1 MSEPTPPLSSTYEP
15 LPPFEVLV
23 LPPPKRRYWLHA
35 LLLAATVFTTL
46 AGGARLQYNF
56 DHNLPAFAADDDFF
70 PLPWVLEQPQRLWLG
85 MPFSAALL
93 LILLT
98 HEMGHFLYCL
108 RNRVY
113 ATLPYF
119 LPIPTPIGTLGA
131 FIRIRSP
138 IRTRAALFDIGIAG
152 PIAGFVVAVAVLVV
166 ALLLSTPMPAEML
179 PSEIQFGHPL
189 IFYLVHDILAALGM
203 VPAPLSGLHLH
214 PVAMAAWVGMLATAL
229 NLLPGGQLDGGHIV
243 YALWPRAHRWWTR
256 GTALVLLP
264 MGLLWQGWLLW
275 AAILLAMGARHPAV
289 PPYPGLSRGR
299 LLLALLGLAILLL
312 TFMPA
317 PVAGHGLAWR

>member
-1 MSEPTPPLSSTYEP
+1 MSEPTPPLPSTYDYTF
-15 LPPFEVLV
+15 PFEILV

-35 LLLAATVFTTL
+35 LLLLATLFTTL
-46 AGGARLQYNF
+46 VAGARLQHNF
-56 DHNLPAFAADDDFF
+56 DHNLPAFSSDDDFF
-70 PLPWVLEQPQRLWLG
+70 PLPWLLEHPQRLGLG
-85 MPFSAALL
+85 IPFAAALL

-98 HEMGHFLYCL
+98 HEMGHFVYCV

-138 IRTRAALFDIGIAG
+138 IRSRAALFDIGIAG
-152 PIAGFVVAVAVLVV
+152 PIAGFVVAVAVLV
-166 ALLLSTPMPAEML
+166 AAFLLSPAL
-179 PSEIQFGHPL
+179 PAAVPPSQVQFGNPL
-189 IFYLVHDILAALGM
+189 IFHLVHAILAGMGM
-203 VPAPLSGLHLH
+203 VPAPLGSLHLH

-264 MGLLWQGWLLW
+264 MGFLWQGWLMW
-275 AAILLAMGARHPAV
+275 AAILLVTGVRHPPV
-289 PPYPGLSRGR
+289 PPFPGLSRGR
-299 LLLALLGLAILLL
+299 RLLAVLGLLILLL

-317 PVAGHGLAWR
+317 PVSGLR

>member
-1 MSEPTPPLSSTYEP
+1 MSEPTPPLSSTYEY
-15 LPPFEVLV
+15 LRPFEVLL

-35 LLLAATVFTTL
+35 LLLAATLFTTL
-46 AGGARLQYNF
+46 VAGARLQYNF
-56 DHNLPAFAADDDFF
+56 AHNLPAFSADDDFF
-70 PLPWVLEQPQRLWLG
+70 PLPWVVEHPQRLLLG
-85 MPFSAALL
+85 VPFSAALL

-152 PIAGFVVAVAVLVV
+152 PIAGFVVAVATLV
-166 ALLLSTPMPAEML
+166 AAFLLSKPMPAEMP

-189 IFYLVHDILAALGM
+189 IFHLVHRILAGLGM
-203 VPAPLSGLHLH
+203 VSAPLDALHLH

-229 NLLPGGQLDGGHIV
+229 NLLPGGQLDGGHII

-256 GTALVLLP
+256 GTALALLP
-264 MGLLWQGWLLW
+264 MGLLWRGWLMW
-275 AAILLAMGARHPAV
+275 AAILLVTGVRHPPV
-289 PPYPGLSRGR
+289 PPFPGLSRGR
-299 LLLALLGLAILLL
+299 LLLAVLGLLILLL

-317 PVAGHGLAWR
+317 PVSGYGLR

>member
-1 MSEPTPPLSSTYEP
+1 MSQPTPPLSSTYEYFR
-15 LPPFEVLV
+15 PFEVLV

-46 AGGARLQYNF
+46 VGGARLQYNF
-56 DHNLPAFAADDDFF
+56 DHNQPAFASDDDIF
-70 PLPWVLEQPQRLWLG
+70 PLFWAVEEPRRLLLG
-85 MPFSAALL
+85 APFSAALL

-152 PIAGFVVAVAVLVV
+152 PIAGFVVAVGTLAV
-166 ALLLSTPMPAEML
+166 AFLLSQPTPTGML
-179 PSEIQFGHPL
+179 PSEIQFGRPL
-189 IFYLVHDILAALGM
+189 IFHLVHRAMASLGM
-203 VPAPLSGLHLH
+203 VSAPLDALHLH

-264 MGLLWQGWLLW
+264 MGFLWRGWLLW
-275 AAILLAMGARHPAV
+275 AAILLVTGVRHPPV
-289 PPYPGLSRGR
+289 PPFPGLSRGR
-299 LLLALLGLAILLL
+299 LLLAVLGLVILLL

-317 PVAGHGLAWR
+317 PVSGYGLR

>member
-1 MSEPTPPLSSTYEP
+1 MSEPTPPLSSTYEYFR
-15 LPPFEVLV
+15 PFEVLV

-35 LLLAATVFTTL
+35 LLLLATVFTTL
-46 AGGARLQYNF
+46 VGGARLQFNF
-56 DHNLPAFAADDDFF
+56 DHNLPAFASDDDLF
-70 PLPWVLEQPQRLWLG
+70 PLLWAVADPRRLLLG
-85 MPFSAALL
+85 VPFSAALM

-98 HEMGHFLYCL
+98 HEMGHFLYCV
-108 RNRVY
+108 RNQVY

-152 PIAGFVVAVAVLVV
+152 PIAGFVVAVGTLVV
-166 ALLLSTPMPAEML
+166 ALLLSPPMPADMP
-179 PSEIQFGHPL
+179 PSDIQFGHPL
-189 IFYLVHDILAALGM
+189 IFHLVQRILAGLGM
-203 VPAPLSGLHLH
+203 VSAPLDGLHLH

-264 MGLLWQGWLLW
+264 LGFLWQGWVLW
-275 AAILLAMGARHPAV
+275 ALILLVTGTRHPAV
-289 PPYPGLSRGR
+289 PPTPGLSRGR
-299 LLLALLGLAILLL
+299 LVLAVLALVILLL

-317 PVAGHGLAWR
+317 PVSGHGLR

>member
-1 MSEPTPPLSSTYEP
+1 MSEPTPPLSSTYEYFR
-15 LPPFEVLV
+15 PFEVLV

-35 LLLAATVFTTL
+35 LLLLATVFTTL
-46 AGGARLQYNF
+46 VGGARLQYTF
-56 DHNLPAFAADDDFF
+56 DHNLPAFSVDDDFF
-70 PLPWVLEQPQRLWLG
+70 PLPWVVEQPQRLLLG
-85 MPFSAALL
+85 IPFSATLL

-152 PIAGFVVAVAVLVV
+152 PIAGFVVAVGALVV
-166 ALLLSTPMPAEML
+166 AFLLSQPMPPAMP

-189 IFYLVHDILAALGM
+189 IFHLVHWAMASLGM
-203 VPAPLSGLHLH
+203 VPASLDALHLH

-264 MGLLWQGWLLW
+264 LGFLWQGWLLW
-275 AAILLAMGARHPAV
+275 AAILLVTGVRHPPV
-289 PPYPGLSRGR
+289 PPFPGLSRGR
-299 LLLALLGLAILLL
+299 LLLAVLGLVILLL

-317 PVAGHGLAWR
+317 PVVGHGLR

>member
-1 MSEPTPPLSSTYEP
+1 MSEPTPPVSSSYEYYR
-15 LPPFEVLV
+15 PFEVLV

-35 LLLAATVFTTL
+35 LLLLATVFTTL
-46 AGGARLQYNF
+46 VGGARLQYNF
-56 DHNLPAFAADDDFF
+56 DHNLPTFASDDDFF
-70 PLPWVLEQPQRLWLG
+70 PLPWVIEHPQRLRLG
-85 MPFSAALL
+85 IPFAAALL

-98 HEMGHFLYCL
+98 HEMGHFVYCV

-152 PIAGFVVAVAVLVV
+152 PIAGFVVAVATLVV
-166 ALLLSTPMPAEML
+166 ALLLSRPLPPDMP
-179 PSEIQFGHPL
+179 PSEIHFGNPL
-189 IFYLVHDILAALGM
+189 IFHLVHGILAALGM
-203 VPAPLSGLHLH
+203 VSKPLGALHLH

-243 YALWPRAHRWWTR
+243 YALWPRAHSWWTR
-256 GTALVLLP
+256 GTALALLP
-264 MGLLWQGWLLW
+264 MGLLWRGWLMW
-275 AAILLAMGARHPAV
+275 AAILLVTGVRHPPV
-289 PPYPGLSRGR
+289 PPFPGLSRGR
-299 LLLALLGLAILLL
+299 WLLALLGLLILLL

-317 PVAGHGLAWR
+317 PVSGYGVR

>member
-1 MSEPTPPLSSTYEP
+1 MSEPTPPLSSTYEYLRP
-15 LPPFEVLV
+15 LEVLV

-35 LLLAATVFTTL
+35 LLLAATAFTTL
-46 AGGARLQYNF
+46 VGGARLQYNF
-56 DHNLPAFAADDDFF
+56 SHNLPAFATEDDIF
-70 PLPWVLEQPQRLWLG
+70 PLLWAVKEPSRLLLG
-85 MPFSAALL
+85 VPFSASLL

-152 PIAGFVVAVAVLVV
+152 PIAGFVVAIAVLVM
-166 ALLLSTPMPAEML
+166 AFLLSAPMPAGML
-179 PSEIQFGHPL
+179 PSEIQFGRPL
-189 IFYLVHDILAALGM
+189 IFHLVHRAMASLGM
-203 VPAPLSGLHLH
+203 VSAPLDALHLH

-264 MGLLWQGWLLW
+264 MGFLWRGWLLW
-275 AAILLAMGARHPAV
+275 AAILLVTGVRHPPV
-289 PPYPGLSRGR
+289 PPFPGLSRGR
-299 LLLALLGLAILLL
+299 LLLAVLGLLILIL

-317 PVAGHGLAWR
+317 PVSGYGLR

>member
-1 MSEPTPPLSSTYEP
+1 MSEPTPPLSSTYEYIR
-15 LPPFEVLV
+15 PFEVLV

-35 LLLAATVFTTL
+35 LLLLATVFTTL
-46 AGGARLQYNF
+46 VGGARLQYNF
-56 DHNLPAFAADDDFF
+56 DHNQPAFSADDDFF
-70 PLPWVLEQPQRLWLG
+70 PLPWVVEQPSRLLLG
-85 MPFSAALL
+85 IPFSAALL

-98 HEMGHFLYCL
+98 HEMGHYWFCV

-152 PIAGFVVAVAVLVV
+152 PIAGFIVAVGTLVV
-166 ALLLSTPMPAEML
+166 AFLLSTPMPATIP
-179 PSEIQFGHPL
+179 PSEIQFGQPI
-189 IFYLVHDILAALGM
+189 IFYVVHRILAAMGM
-203 VPAPLSGLHLH
+203 VSAPLDELHLH
-214 PVAMAAWVGMLATAL
+214 PVVMAAWVGMLATAL
-229 NLLPGGQLDGGHIV
+229 NLLPGGQLDGGHII
-243 YALWPRAHRWWTR
+243 YSLWPRAHRWWTR

-264 MGLLWQGWLLW
+264 MGLLWRGWLIW
-275 AAILLAMGARHPAV
+275 AIILLVTGVRHPPV
-289 PPYPGLSRGR
+289 PPHPGLSRGR
-299 LLLALLGLAILLL
+299 VLLAVLGLVILLL

-317 PVAGHGLAWR
+317 PVLGYGLR

>member
-1 MSEPTPPLSSTYEP
+1 MSEPTPPVSSTYEYYR
-15 LPPFEVLV
+15 PFEVLV

-46 AGGARLQYNF
+46 VGGARLQYNF
-56 DHNLPAFAADDDFF
+56 DHNQPAFAADDDIF
-70 PLPWVLEQPQRLWLG
+70 PLPWAIEEPSRLLLG
-85 MPFSAALL
+85 IPFSAALL

-98 HEMGHFLYCL
+98 HEMGHFVYCL
-108 RNRVY
+108 RSGVY

-138 IRTRAALFDIGIAG
+138 IRTRAALFDIGISG
-152 PIAGFVVAVAVLVV
+152 PIAGFVVAVATLVV
-166 ALLLSTPMPAEML
+166 ALLLSPPATPGME
-179 PSEIQFGHPL
+179 PSDIQFGNPL
-189 IFYLVHDILAALGM
+189 IFHLVHWVLAALGM
-203 VPAPLSGLHLH
+203 VAVPLQRMHLH

-243 YALWPRAHRWWTR
+243 YSLWPRAHRWWTR

-264 MGLLWQGWLLW
+264 MGFLWQGWILW
-275 AAILLAMGARHPAV
+275 ALILLATGARHPAV
-289 PPYPGLSRGR
+289 PPFPKLSRGR
-299 LLLALLGLAILLL
+299 LWLVVLGLLILLL
-312 TFMPA
+312 TLMPA
-317 PVAGHGLAWR
+317 PVSGRGLR

>member
-1 MSEPTPPLSSTYEP
+1 MSEPTPPPSSTYDYFR
-15 LPPFEVLV
+15 PFEVLV

-35 LLLAATVFTTL
+35 LLLLATVFTTL
-46 AGGARLQYNF
+46 VGGARLQYNF
-56 DHNLPAFAADDDFF
+56 DHNLPAFSTDDDVF
-70 PLPWVLEQPQRLWLG
+70 PLPWVVEQPRRLLQG
-85 MPFSAALL
+85 IPFSAALM

-98 HEMGHFLYCL
+98 HEMGHFLYCV
-108 RNRVY
+108 RNGVY

-138 IRTRAALFDIGIAG
+138 IRSRAALFDIGIAG
-152 PIAGFVVAVAVLVV
+152 AIAGFVVAVFALGLALVF
-166 ALLLSTPMPAEML
+166 SEPMPATMP

-189 IFYLVHDILAALGM
+189 IFHLVHRILAALGM
-203 VPAPLSGLHLH
+203 ISAPLDSLQLH

-229 NLLPGGQLDGGHIV
+229 NLLPGGQLDVGHIV

-256 GTALVLLP
+256 GTAMALLP
-264 MGLLWQGWLLW
+264 LGFLWQGWLLW
-275 AAILLAMGARHPAV
+275 AVILLATGARHPSV
-289 PPYPGLSRGR
+289 PPNPGLSRGR

-317 PVAGHGLAWR
+317 PVAGHGLRWH

>member
-1 MSEPTPPLSSTYEP
+1 MSEPTPPFSSTYEYFR
-15 LPPFEVLV
+15 PFEVLV

-35 LLLAATVFTTL
+35 LLLLATVLTTL
-46 AGGARLQYNF
+46 VGGARLQHNF
-56 DHNLPAFAADDDFF
+56 DHNLPAFSADDDFF
-70 PLPWVLEQPQRLWLG
+70 PLPWAVEEPRRLLLG
-85 MPFSAALL
+85 LPFSAALL
-93 LILLT
+93 LILLS

-108 RNRVY
+108 RNRVW

-152 PIAGFVVAVAVLVV
+152 PIAGFVVAVAALAV
-166 ALLLSTPMPAEML
+166 AFLLSKPMPAAML
-179 PSEIQFGHPL
+179 PSEIEFGHPL
-189 IFYLVHDILAALGM
+189 IFHLVHGIMAALGM
-203 VPAPLSGLHLH
+203 TPASLHGVYLH

-243 YALWPRAHRWWTR
+243 YALWPRAHGWWTR

-264 MGLLWQGWLLW
+264 LGFLWRGWLLW
-275 AAILLAMGARHPAV
+275 AVILLVTGVRHPPV
-289 PPYPGLSRGR
+289 PPFPGLSRGR
-299 LLLALLGLAILLL
+299 WILAVLGLVILLL

-317 PVAGHGLAWR
+317 PVTGYGLR

>member
-1 MSEPTPPLSSTYEP
+1 MSEPTPPLSSTYEYFR
-15 LPPFEVLV
+15 PFEVLV

-46 AGGARLQYNF
+46 VAGARLQYNF
-56 DHNLPAFAADDDFF
+56 EHNLPAFASDDDIF
-70 PLPWVLEQPQRLWLG
+70 PLFWAVEEPRRLLLG
-85 MPFSAALL
+85 LPFSAALL

-98 HEMGHFLYCL
+98 HEMGHFLYCV

-152 PIAGFVVAVAVLVV
+152 PIAGFVVAVGTLVV
-166 ALLLSTPMPAEML
+166 AFLLSRPMPQDML
-179 PSEIQFGHPL
+179 PSEIQFGRPL
-189 IFYLVHDILAALGM
+189 IFPLVHRILAGLGM
-203 VPAPLSGLHLH
+203 VSAPLDFLHLH

-264 MGLLWQGWLLW
+264 LGFLWQGWLLW
-275 AAILLAMGARHPAV
+275 AVILMVTGVRHPPV
-289 PPYPGLSRGR
+289 PPFPGLSRGR
-299 LLLALLGLAILLL
+299 LLLAVLGLLILLL

-317 PVAGHGLAWR
+317 PVVGHGLR